1 MNDLLRDLRHGLRIL
16 WQAKGFTLLATAS
29 LALGIG
35 FNTTI
40 FSAVDALLLRPKA
53 GYDLDSLV
61 NVYLSD
67 SSGYP
72 YAASSY
78 PDYRDYRDRTDV
90 FSGIASYQTTL
101 TRYEENGVNEYL
113 IGEAVSGNFFRVL
126 GIRALLGRTLEPE
139 DDVSPGAHPVV
150 VVSESFWRGRL
161 GGRSEALGGVLRL
174 NGRPYTVVG
183 VLPSEFGGGIP
194 GIGMQFWGPSS
205 MIDHLLPIAR
215 DGVSRL
221 ERRTSRSLMI
231 KARLLPGTTLAK
243 AQSQMDSVIAAL
255 RSEYPE
261 EYRDRAVHLLPSN
274 EVRIHPFVDSALFS
288 AASLL
293 MAVVALVLLIACANV
308 ANMLLARATARR
320 SEVALRLALGSSRSR
335 LVRQLLTESVLL
347 SSVGGA
353 LGIGVAYVGTKLLLS
368 FKPPIPVPL
377 ALDLTLNHRVL
388 LFTVLVSVA
397 TGILFGVAPALQSSR
412 PNLIPALKSEQGLA
426 APGGSRISLG
436 NILVVV
442 QVALSLVLLIGAA
455 LLLRSAANAQAIDPG
470 FETERIVM
478 ASSHLGLH
486 GYDEARGRT
495 FYRSAVERIAA
506 LPGVES
512 ASLTDK
518 VPLGASVQTE
528 TVAAE
533 GREPERPADWPEIDS
548 AVVSPG
554 YFRTMGVPLIQ
565 GRDFAPGD
573 DEDSPD
579 VAIVNETAARRLWPA
594 ETPLG
599 KRVARGPGSKPKYAE
614 VVAVVRDTKVRTPGE
629 DARPHVYFPF
639 EQNYSPMMYVL
650 ARTRQAPET
659 ALETVRRELL
669 SMEPSL
675 AFFESGT
682 MRQNLAI
689 TLFPVRMGA
698 VLLGVFGGLAL
709 LLAAVGLYGVVSYS
723 VSRRTREIG
732 IRMAMGAS
740 GWDVEAFVTRQ
751 GAAVVLVGV
760 GLGWAA
766 AFFGTRALSSV
777 LYGIASTDVVTFA
790 GTAGILLVVALAAN
804 WIPARRAARIHPSTA
819 LHYE

>member
-1 MNDLLRDLRHGLRIL
+1 MTDLLRDLRYGLRML
-16 WQAKGFTLLATAS
+16 WKAKGFTLLAVLS

-53 GYDLDSLV
+53 GYELDSLV
-61 NVYLSD
+61 EVYLSD

-72 YAASSY
+72 YGASSY

-90 FSGIASYQTTL
+90 FSAIASYQTTL
-101 TRYEENGVNEYL
+101 TRYEENGANEYL
-113 IGEAVSGNFFRVL
+113 IGEVVSGNFFRVL
-126 GIRALLGRTLEPE
+126 GIRALLGRTLEPS

-161 GGRSEALGGVLRL
+161 GGRPEALGGVLRL

-205 MIDHLLPIAR
+205 MIDHLQPSQR

-231 KARLLPGTTLAK
+231 KARLLPGATLAK
-243 AQSQMDSVIAAL
+243 AQLQMDSVIAAL
-255 RSEYPE
+255 KVEYPE

-274 EVRIHPFVDSALFS
+274 EVRIHPLVDSALFP
-288 AASLL
+288 AAFLL

-308 ANMLLARATARR
+308 ANMLLARAAARR

-335 LVRQLLTESVLL
+335 LLRQLLTESVLL
-347 SSVGGA
+347 SGVGGA

-388 LFTVLVSVA
+388 LFTVLVSIA
-397 TGILFGVAPALQSSR
+397 TGVLFGLAPALQSSR

-426 APGGSRISLG
+426 APGGRLSFG
-436 NILVVV
+436 NLLVVT

-486 GYDEARGRT
+486 GYDEPRGRA

-533 GREPERPADWPEIDS
+533 GREPERPADWLEIDS

-554 YFRTMGVPLIQ
+554 YFRTMGVPLIR
-565 GRDFAPGD
+565 GRDFHWNDAQ
-573 DEDSPD
+573 ESAD
-579 VAIVNETAARRLWPA
+579 VGIVNETAARRLWPG
-594 ETPLG
+594 ENPIG
-599 KRVARGPGSKPKYAE
+599 KRLARGSGSRRKYADVIAVARDA
-614 VVAVVRDTKVRTPGE
+614 KVRTLGE
-629 DARPHVYFPF
+629 DPRPHVYWPF
-639 EQNYSPMMYVL
+639 AQDYSPMMYVL
-650 ARTRQAPET
+650 ARTQKAPET
-659 ALETVRRELL
+659 ALEAVRRELL

-675 AFFESGT
+675 AFFESRT

-698 VLLGVFGGLAL
+698 LLLGVFGGLAL

-723 VSRRTREIG
+723 VSRRTHEIG
-732 IRMAMGAS
+732 IRMAIGAS
-740 GWDVEAFVTRQ
+740 GWDVETLVTRQ
-751 GAAVVLVGV
+751 GAALVLVGV

-766 AFFGTRALSSV
+766 AFVGTRALSSV
-777 LYGIASTDVVTFA
+777 LYGIASTDIVTFV
-790 GTAGILLVVALAAN
+790 GTAGVLAIVALAAN
-804 WIPARRAARIHPSTA
+804 WIPARRAARIHPVTA
-819 LHYE
+819 LRYD

>member
-1 MNDLLRDLRHGLRIL
+1 MTELFRDLSYGLRML
-16 WQAKGFTLLATAS
+16 WNSKGFTLLAVLS

-53 GYDLDSLV
+53 GYELDSLV
-61 NVYLSD
+61 EVYLSD

-72 YAASSY
+72 YSASSY

-90 FSGIASYQTTL
+90 FSGIASYQTVL
-101 TRYEENGVNEYL
+101 TRYEESGVNEYL
-113 IGEAVSGNFFRVL
+113 IGEAVSGNFFRLL
-126 GIRALLGRTLEPE
+126 GIRALLGRTLEPS
-139 DDVSPGAHPVV
+139 DDVTPGAHPVV
-150 VVSESFWRGRL
+150 VVSESFWRRRL

-183 VLPSEFGGGIP
+183 VLPSAFGGGIP

-205 MIDHLLPIAR
+205 MIDHLQPSQR
-215 DGVSRL
+215 DGMSRH

-231 KARLLPGTTLAK
+231 KARLFPGTTLEK
-243 AQSQMDSVIAAL
+243 AQSQMDSVMAAL
-255 RSEYPE
+255 KVEYPE
-261 EYRDRAVHLLPSN
+261 EYRDRAIHLLPSN
-274 EVRIHPFVDSALFS
+274 EVRIHPLVDSALFP

-293 MAVVALVLLIACANV
+293 MAVVSLVLLIACANV
-308 ANMLLARATARR
+308 ANMLLARATVRR
-320 SEVALRLALGSSRSR
+320 SEVALRLTLGSTRSR
-335 LVRQLLTESVLL
+335 LIRQLLTESVLL
-347 SSVGGA
+347 SGVGGA
-353 LGIGVAYVGTKLLLS
+353 LGIGVAYAGTKLLLS
-368 FKPPIPVPL
+368 LKPPIPVPL

-388 LFTVLVSVA
+388 LFTVLVSIA
-397 TGILFGVAPALQSSR
+397 TGILFGIAPALQSSR
-412 PNLIPALKSEQGLA
+412 PNLIPALKSEPGLA
-426 APGGSRISLG
+426 APGGRRLSLG
-436 NILVVV
+436 NVLVVV

-455 LLLRSAANAQAIDPG
+455 LLLRSAANAQTIDPG

-486 GYDEARGRT
+486 GYDEPRGRA

-506 LPGVES
+506 LPGIES
-512 ASLTDK
+512 ASLADK

-528 TVAAE
+528 NVAAE

-548 AVVSPG
+548 ATISPG
-554 YFRTMGVPLIQ
+554 YFRSMGVALVQ
-565 GRDFAPGD
+565 GRDFDWSDAQG
-573 DEDSPD
+573 SAG
-579 VAIVNETAARRLWPA
+579 VAIVNETAARRFWPG
-594 ETPLG
+594 ENPIG
-599 KRVARGPGSKPKYAE
+599 KRLSRSPGARRTYAE
-614 VVAVVRDTKVRTPGE
+614 VVAVVRDTKVRTLGE
-629 DARPHVYFPF
+629 DVRPHVYFPF

-675 AFFESGT
+675 AFFEART

-698 VLLGVFGGLAL
+698 LLLGVFGGLAL

-740 GWDVEAFVTRQ
+740 AGDVAVLVTRQ
-751 GAAVVLVGV
+751 GAALVLAGV

-766 AFFGTRALSSV
+766 AFFATRALAAV
-777 LYGIASTDVVTFA
+777 LYGIGSTDVATFM
-790 GTAGILLVVALAAN
+790 GTAFVLVAAALAAN
-804 WIPARRAARIHPSTA
+804 WIPARRAAGIQPVRA
-819 LHYE
+819 LRYE